1 MNATSSFLN
10 VTSGFGVE
18 KSPSTASGCCAG
30 SSTTRAMSVSFHL
43 LYSSRW
49 HDSHAADPTNV
60 FAAVVAAGGAGGG
73 GEVHAATVS
82 AMTISAANALACCQ
96 IGLLPSNDICDMV
109 ARTRAIT
116 QAPPAPTRY
125 FERRFMRTVRPIVR
139 GSPGKPT

>member
-1 MNATSSFLN
+1 MNATSSFLK

-30 SSTTRAMSVSFHL
+30 SRTTRAISVSFHL

-60 FAAVVAAGGAGGG
+60 FAVVVAAGGGGG
-73 GEVHAATVS
+73 GEVHAATLS

-96 IGLLPSNDICDMV
+96 IRLLPSNDICDIV

-116 QAPPAPTRY
+116 QAPPAL
-125 FERRFMRTVRPIVR
+125 RRAALLA
-139 GSPGKPT
+139 